1 MEAKV
6 VTLPAFQVVGY
17 KIEAT
22 VEAFEAGLGK
32 IHHEQL
38 HKRKEEIQLRK
49 NDNVIL
55 MQIYPMD
62 ADFNPKEDVF
72 THLIGYEVL
81 ADSAAPPDMILH
93 AVKESQYVT
102 CTHKGFESEL
112 DATYDYL
119 YGQWISETGY
129 ELKDYD
135 FEIWDERYQ
144 PDHPNNEID
153 LFVALQ

>member
-1 MEAKV
+1 MEAEV

-22 VEAFEAGLGK
+22 VAAFESGLGK

-38 HKRKEEIQLRK
+38 LKRKEEIQHRK

-62 ADFNPKEDVF
+62 ANFNPKEDVF
-72 THLIGYEVL
+72 THLIGYEV
-81 ADSAAPPDMILH
+81 AVDSFVPLDMILH
-93 AVKESQYVT
+93 SVKESQYVT
-102 CTHKGFESEL
+102 CTHKGLESEL
-112 DATYDYL
+112 DPTYDYL
-119 YGQWISETGY
+119 YGQWIGEKGY

-144 PDHPNNEID
+144 FEKEMDV
-153 LFVALQ
+153 LVALW